1 MNKGGGKAPK
11 VQQSPTDIQTAAQ
24 LKDIEEGYSKPLRG
38 LITPQILG
46 TFANNNPF
54 DTKMPGS
61 SRDMYEQQF
70 DVANRNIKNTAGGR
84 GGMLRRS
91 LVQNQTQRAGTIAK
105 AQDDYKQLGIERAMG
120 MIPSALPN
128 AQAQMGAAQSIA
140 GREQAANAA
149 NAQMKAQQQS
159 SKGEGLGG
167 MIGKG
172 GLGLLKHFFPW

>member
-1 MNKGGGKAPK
+1 MGKGGGKAPK

-24 LKDIEEGYSKPLRG
+24 LKDIEEGFSKPLRG

-46 TFANNNPF
+46 TFANNDPIS
-54 DTKMPGS
+54 TKMPGS
-61 SRDMYEQQF
+61 ARDMYEQQF
-70 DVANRNIKNTAGGR
+70 DVANRNIQNTAGGR

-91 LVQNQTQRAGTIAK
+91 LVENQNQRASTLSKGM
-105 AQDDYKQLGIERAMG
+105 DDYRQLGIERAMG

-149 NAQMKAQQQS
+149 NAQMKAQQQA
-159 SKGEGLGG
+159 SKGEGIGG
-167 MIGKG
+167 LVGKG
-172 GLGLLKHFFPW
+172 GLGLLKHFFPF